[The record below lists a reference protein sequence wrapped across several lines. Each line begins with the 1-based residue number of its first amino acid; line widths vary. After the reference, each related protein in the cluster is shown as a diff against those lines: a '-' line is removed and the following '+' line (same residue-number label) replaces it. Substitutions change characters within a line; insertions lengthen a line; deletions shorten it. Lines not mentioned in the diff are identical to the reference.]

1 MSYAEAIKS
10 AGTLQVLIFGITSIA
25 SRSKEARFFICDFA
39 MAITPCSRSDG
50 KLLLVLLISSAA
62 FAMLEKGLSS
72 ASALRRV
79 SRYA

>member
-1 MSYAEAIKS
+1 
-10 AGTLQVLIFGITSIA
+10 
-25 SRSKEARFFICDFA
+25 